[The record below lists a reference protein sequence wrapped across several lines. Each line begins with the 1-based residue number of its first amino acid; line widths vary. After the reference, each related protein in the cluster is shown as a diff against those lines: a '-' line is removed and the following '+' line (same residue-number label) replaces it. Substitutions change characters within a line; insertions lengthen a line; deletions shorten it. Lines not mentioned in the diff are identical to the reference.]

1 MSLLKDARRHASS
14 FAQGGG
20 GGERDYSL
28 GVGGIPMKDYM
39 WGADP
44 SDYSPDE
51 FGDYILSSNPVY
63 SCVDQRARY
72 LASLPFRLYRL
83 TGESALAQAPR
94 YSSANNKILRDIM
107 AALDKTRGP
116 SLRPTVRNAIVALH
130 ALHDRDKVDT
140 FTRKMGMEE
149 VFEGPAFDLLHY
161 VNDFWSNPRL
171 IRMTSLSRDLWGQSY
186 WVINRG
192 NSTMG
197 KPEEI
202 WWAPQ
207 GQMKPIPHPTRYI
220 SHYEFDP
227 EDGGQPEIFFPWEV
241 VRIFNAN
248 PIDQFQPLS
257 ALSSTHK
264 YADHETA
271 SMQSNQ
277 NLHEHGLN
285 PGAIVMPIN
294 RIVYDLDQARE
305 IEEDI
310 NRRLGGV
317 DKAHRWGVFR
327 NEVKIH
333 QSGITP
339 RDSEFI
345 EGMAWD
351 VEAVARAYDWPI
363 DLLAGKRTYE
373 NVEMAF
379 KRAWQTTAME
389 GAFVASDIAEF
400 LLPMFNSEEILVPYF
415 DTSNIAVLQ
424 ETESVK
430 WDREE
435 SQIDLVITRNEWR
448 EGKGLEP
455 VEGGDTLFFAT
466 QTMPL
471 EMAVEMAENTIDDT
485 SEEADETPLLDSGEE
500 EDAELILIGDGAEE

>member
-1 MSLLKDARRHASS
+1 MSLLKDARKHASS
-14 FAQGGG
+14 FAQGGEG
-20 GGERDYSL
+20 EGERDYIL
-28 GVGGIPMKDYM
+28 GIGGIPMENIY

-44 SDYSPDE
+44 NVYSPE
-51 FGDYILSSNPVY
+51 EYGDYVLTSNPVY

-72 LASLPFRLYRL
+72 LASLPFRLYRF
-83 TGESALAQAPR
+83 TGESALLQVPR
-94 YSSANNKILRDIM
+94 LSSSNNGTLREIMGILE
-107 AALDKTRGP
+107 KTRGP
-116 SLRPTVRNAIVALH
+116 SLKPTVRNAIVAMH
-130 ALHDRDKVDT
+130 SLHDGDKVKT
-140 FTRKMGMEE
+140 FTRQMGMEE
-149 VFEGPAFDLLHY
+149 VVDGPAFDLLHY

-192 NSTMG
+192 DTTLG
-197 KPEEI
+197 EPEEI
-202 WWAPQ
+202 WWVPQ
-207 GQMKPIPHPTRYI
+207 AQMRPIPHPKRYI

-227 EDGGQPEIFFPWEV
+227 LDGGKPEIFFPWEV

-248 PIDQFQPLS
+248 PLDQFQPLS

-294 RIVYDLDQARE
+294 KIKWDLGQARDV
-305 IEEDI
+305 EEDI
-310 NRRLGGV
+310 NTRLGGV

-327 NEVKIH
+327 HEVKIH

-339 RDSEFI
+339 RESEFI
-345 EGMAWD
+345 EGMNYD
-351 VEAVARAYDWPI
+351 LESVARAYDWPI

-400 LLPMFNSEEILVPYF
+400 LLPMFDTDEILVPFF

-430 WDREE
+430 WEREMG
-435 SQIDLVITRNEWR
+435 QIDKVITRNEWR
-448 EGKGLEP
+448 QGRGLAAI
-455 VEGGDTLFFAT
+455 EGGDSLYIPSTSV
-466 QTMPL
+466 PL
-471 EMAVEMAENTIDDT
+471 EMIEGMTEDIIDGEVEEDP
-485 SEEADETPLLDSGEE
+485 PLLEDGEE
-500 EDAELILIGDGAEE
+500 DSDLVPIGDNGAQPV